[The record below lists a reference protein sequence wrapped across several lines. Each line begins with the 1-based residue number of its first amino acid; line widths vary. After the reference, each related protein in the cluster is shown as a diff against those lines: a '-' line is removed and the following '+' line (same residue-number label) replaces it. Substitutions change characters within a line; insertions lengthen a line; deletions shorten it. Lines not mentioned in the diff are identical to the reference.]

1 MAANA
6 RLNAVDAELL
16 KLQKNLGDQFE
27 KWRTGKDP
35 TMGSSRQD
43 FMGPLGRP
51 HPRAGKWPGLDAGSP
66 GPKAGGIR
74 RPRLHPPIGP
84 ASAARGDRGTEK
96 NANKT
101 SKKMTEELEMAGFR
115 FVKILGWGGLGVAS
129 LYETEDKNPETGL
142 CQRVV
147 CKMDLWPKT
156 DPLIGGEIDTHNV
169 CSPLIID
176 ARDVVGECG
185 C

>member
-6 RLNAVDAELL
+6 SSDAVDAELL
-16 KLQKNLGDQFE
+16 KLQKSLGDQFE
-27 KWRTGKDP
+27 EWRTGRDP
-35 TMGSSRQD
+35 VMGSSRLD

-51 HPRAGKWPGLDAGSP
+51 HPRAGRWPGLDAVGH
-66 GPKAGGIR
+66 GPKPSGIR
-74 RPRLHPPIGP
+74 RPRLHLPIGP
-84 ASAARGDRGTEK
+84 ASAACGDRETER
-96 NANKT
+96 NAIKA
-101 SKKMTEELEMAGFR
+101 SHKMAKELEVAGFR

-142 CQRVV
+142 RRRVV

-169 CSPLIID
+169 CNPFIID
-176 ARDVVGECG
+176 ARDVVGQCG
-185 C
+185 S